1 MQESSPVLWLAVGEH
16 IYEPSSYRLK
26 KIHLSAFNERLTES
40 SLRET
45 YHLRRVLAYAGC
57 IDWDASYSL
66 LFYLTQEAPNK
77 NLERLY
83 QNENNKD
90 VGDLTADLFPTCLSK
105 LPFIVIA
112 FVAKYQSND
121 SSSYN
126 NYQKILDDS
135 KALEQ
140 LTSTCEKLIS
150 MRDTL
155 WRVINGTNDRR
166 PPWIHI
172 YGQEDWSLID
182 KTHSLSLCWKCHQF
196 YKKTLNRR
204 RHQNDEK
211 SLSDFK
217 QLLTPKK
224 KGRRPKTAT
233 ETPSVTSS
241 QRLPKQTTIKKHLKK
256 SRREEEDEE
265 EEEEGFDDGQEL
277 EEDYGD
283 DSEGAENVYDSDD
296 IGNEDIDSNDD
307 DCI

>member
-1 MQESSPVLWLAVGEH
+1 MQESPPILWLAVGEH
-16 IYEPSSYRLK
+16 ISEPSSYRLK
-26 KIHLSAFNERLTES
+26 KIHLSAFNERLIES

-45 YHLRRVLAYAGC
+45 YYLRRVLAYTGC
-57 IDWDASYSL
+57 IDWGASYSL
-66 LFYLTQEAPNK
+66 LFYLTQEVQNK

-83 QNENNKD
+83 QNENNED
-90 VGDLTADLFPTCLSK
+90 VGDLTSDLFPTCLSK
-105 LPFIVIA
+105 LPFIAIA
-112 FVAKYQSND
+112 FVAKYQSNGSNSGD
-121 SSSYN
+121 
-126 NYQKILDDS
+126 NYQKIWNDS

-155 WRVINGTNDRR
+155 WRVINDANNRR

-172 YGQEDWSLID
+172 FGQEDWSLID
-182 KTHSLSLCWKCHQF
+182 KTHSSSSSPCWKCHPF

-204 RHQNDEK
+204 RRQNDEK
-211 SLSDFK
+211 NVSEFK

-233 ETPSVTSS
+233 EAPSTTSS
-241 QRLPKQTTIKKHLKK
+241 QRLSKETTIKKYTKK
-256 SRREEEDEE
+256 PRRQEE
-265 EEEEGFDDGQEL
+265 EEEEEEFDDGQEL

-283 DSEGAENVYDSDD
+283 DSEGIEDVYDSDD

-307 DCI
+307 DLI